1 MYINLRGFKNLAGL
15 LVTLSMRNYSLKI
28 MAIFSLSALNGSYFT
43 VTLKGELDISLINP
57 LIRGFVPQ
65 PILLH

>member
-15 LVTLSMRNYSLKI
+15 LVTLSMRTYSLKI

-43 VTLKGELDISLINP
+43 VPLKGELNIFLIN
-57 LIRGFVPQ
+57 LYS
-65 PILLH
+65 